1 MFLKTV
7 EAEMEADGEEDVS
20 LEVVLVVV
28 VVEQL
33 LCLSCVSYLQII
45 G

>member
-1 MFLKTV
+1 
-7 EAEMEADGEEDVS
+7 MEADVEEDVS
-20 LEVVLVVV
+20 LEVVLVV